1 MALLHANSAVFRQL
15 LVLYP
20 RELRE
25 RFGDEMVLVF
35 GEQITEAWRAAR
47 VTGLVRIWLRAIW
60 ELATIAVPQR
70 VFAPAVF
77 AGAVSLIAA
86 SAVFL
91 ALLRALAPVSVSCV
105 K

>member
-1 MALLHANSAVFRQL
+1 MTLLDANSAVFRQL

-20 RELRE
+20 RELRA

-35 GEQITEAWRAAR
+35 GEQISEAWRAAR
-47 VTGLVRIWLRAIW
+47 ITGLARIWLRALW
-60 ELATIAVPQR
+60 EVATIAVPQR
-70 VFAPAVF
+70 VLVPVVF

-91 ALLRALAPVSVSCV
+91 VLLRALAPVTGACV

>member
-1 MALLHANSAVFRQL
+1 MTLTDANCAVFRQL

-20 RELRE
+20 RELRA
-25 RFGDEMVLVF
+25 RFGDEMVLLF
-35 GEQITEAWRAAR
+35 GEQITEAWRTAR
-47 VTGLVRIWLRAIW
+47 FRGLVRIWLHAIW

-70 VFAPAVF
+70 VFAPVVF

-86 SAVFL
+86 AAVFL
-91 ALLRALAPVSVSCV
+91 VLLRALAPVAAACV

>member
-1 MALLHANSAVFRQL
+1 MTLLHANSAVFRQL

-20 RELRE
+20 PELRA

-35 GEQITEAWRAAR
+35 GEQITEAWHAAR
-47 VTGLVRIWLRAIW
+47 LSGLVRIWLRAIW

-70 VFAPAVF
+70 VFAPVVL

-86 SAVFL
+86 SVVFL
-91 ALLRALAPVSVSCV
+91 ALLRALTPVAGACI